1 MDIICD
7 KCDMSGGKANARESN
22 CCAMESIKPEFDR
35 FIVLVLQ
42 NLIPIIVL
50 SITGADDKVLL
61 SPHLNSLSYD
71 QTMCMEPTSSNYQ
84 INSK

>member
-1 MDIICD
+1 MN
-7 KCDMSGGKANARESN
+7 GGKANAGESR
-22 CCAMESIKPEFDR
+22 CCAMESNITEFDR

-42 NLIPIIVL
+42 NLIPVIVL
-50 SITGADDKVLL
+50 SITVADDKVLL
-61 SPHLNSLSYD
+61 SPHLNSLCYD